1 MKTKLNLSL
10 IFLLFAFNCQTLLSF
25 DTSAKNALLMDF
37 DTNQVL
43 FSKHADKKIYPA
55 SMSKLMTLYI
65 LFDSLDKGIVS
76 LEDTFSVSRN
86 AYQKEGSTIYAE
98 LETEISVENLIKG
111 IVVSSGNDACIA
123 LAEGIAGTEEEFAI
137 MMTEKAKEIGMENT
151 NFSNSSGIN
160 DPYNYSTV
168 KDILIMSNYLIKNYP
183 DYYEYFK
190 EKDFT
195 WDRTGGD
202 PITQGNRNPLL
213 AARPGILASIVAS
226 PGLMAVTVP
235 SWDTFKF
242 SDPFATFQ
250 VGRNFEPLSYL
261 DKL

>member
-43 FSKHADKKIYPA
+43 FSKHADKKTYPA

-111 IVVSSGNDACIA
+111 IVVSSGNDACVA
-123 LAEGIAGTEEEFAI
+123 LAEGLSGTEKDFVVL
-137 MMTEKAKEIGMENT
+137 MNEKADEIGLENT

-160 DPYNYSTV
+160 DPDNISTV
-168 KDILIMSNYLIKNYP
+168 RDIAIMSKYLIQNYP
-183 DYYEYFK
+183 SYYDLFA
-190 EKDFT
+190 EKTHGF
-195 WDRTGGD
+195 
-202 PITQGNRNPLL
+202 
-213 AARPGILASIVAS
+213 
-226 PGLMAVTVP
+226 
-235 SWDTFKF
+235 
-242 SDPFATFQ
+242 
-250 VGRNFEPLSYL
+250 
-261 DKL
+261 

>member
-25 DTSAKNALLMDF
+25 DTSAKNVLLMDF

-86 AYQKEGSTIYAE
+86 AYQKEGSTMYAE

-111 IVVSSGNDACIA
+111 IVVSSGNDACVIVAEA
-123 LAEGIAGTEEEFAI
+123 LSGSEESFAQQ
-137 MMTEKAKEIGMENT
+137 MNYYALEMGLNDS
-151 NFSNSSGIN
+151 NFKNSSGLHEI
-160 DPYNYSTV
+160 DHYT
-168 KDILIMSNYLIKNYP
+168 
-183 DYYEYFK
+183 
-190 EKDFT
+190 T
-195 WDRTGGD
+195 C
-202 PITQGNRNPLL
+202 LL
-213 AARPGILASIVAS
+213 YTS
-226 PGLMAVTVP
+226 PSPRDATLSRMP
-235 SWDTFKF
+235 S
-242 SDPFATFQ
+242 SA
-250 VGRNFEPLSYL
+250 
-261 DKL
+261 